1 MFSRPNEI
9 GISTGTILKVIAAAL
24 GLFFLWQVRDVL
36 ILLLI
41 AVTLASA
48 LEPLVAYLN
57 DKKIPRAVSVLSVYL
72 LIIAFL
78 ILIGYL
84 VVPTVISQFAQL
96 RNTQDLAGEFQSR
109 LGSSQL
115 INQLHLS
122 DVITKNFQSLTSQF
136 SNVSDG
142 FVKHTLGFFNGFIEV
157 VTVMV
162 VSFYLLAEKNG
173 MKKFVYTLVPKQYEA
188 EALHLVNRSQR
199 KIGLW
204 LIGQLIISAI
214 VFTVTFIALSIL
226 GIKFALV
233 LAILAGFF
241 ELIPYIGPIISAIP
255 AIFFAF
261 LQSPTLAL
269 VVLVMYVFLQKLEG
283 YVLVPKIM
291 EKTIGVSPL
300 VILIAILTGYKL
312 AGIFGIL
319 LAVPLV
325 AVMNVVIEEWDNIK
339 VLRENKVKTSIEINS

>member
-1 MFSRPNEI
+1 MFSKINEI
-9 GISTGTILKVIAAAL
+9 GVSTGTLLKIVGMVL

-41 AVTLASA
+41 AVTLASG

-57 DKKIPRAVSVLSVYL
+57 DKKIPRAVSVLSVF
-72 LIIAFL
+72 FL
-78 ILIGYL
+78 VIGFVALIGYL
-84 VVPTVISQFAQL
+84 VVPTVIGQFAQL
-96 RNTQDLAGEFQSR
+96 RNTQDLAASLQEK
-109 LGSSQL
+109 LGHSSL
-115 INQLHLS
+115 ANSLHL
-122 DVITKNFQSLTSQF
+122 DEAVNGGLQSLRDQF
-136 SNVSDG
+136 TNASDG
-142 FVKHTLGFFNGFIEV
+142 FVQHTLGFLNGFIEV

-173 MKKFVYTLVPKQYEA
+173 MKKFVYTLVPKEYEA
-188 EALHLVNRSQR
+188 EALHLVHRAQR

-214 VFTVTFIALSIL
+214 VFAITFVALTIL

-241 ELIPYIGPIISAIP
+241 ELVPYIGPIISAIP

-261 LQSPTLAL
+261 LQSPTLAI
-269 VVLVMYVFLQKLEG
+269 VVLIMYVFLQKLEG

-300 VILIAILTGYKL
+300 VILVGILVGYKL

-319 LAVPLV
+319 LSVPIV
-325 AVMNVVIEEWDNIK
+325 AVINVVVEEWGAIK
-339 VLRENKVKTSIEINS
+339 KISAEKSV

>member
-1 MFSRPNEI
+1 MFSNSKDI
-9 GISTGTILKVIAAAL
+9 GISTGTLLKIIGL
-24 GLFFLWQVRDVL
+24 GLLLFFLWQVRDIL

-41 AVTLASA
+41 AITLASA
-48 LEPLVAYLN
+48 LEPLVGFLN
-57 DKKIPRAVSVLSVYL
+57 SRKIPRAVSVLSVYIL
-72 LIIAFL
+72 AIAFV

-96 RNTQDLAGEFQSR
+96 SNSQDLGATFQQK
-109 LGSSQL
+109 LGSNAMLNS
-115 INQLHLS
+115 LHLS
-122 DVITKNFQSLTSQF
+122 DLITRNIQSMTGQF
-136 SNVSDG
+136 SSLSNN
-142 FVKHTLGFFNGFIEV
+142 FFQKTLGFFSGFIEV
-157 VTVMV
+157 IAVMV
-162 VSFYLLAEKNG
+162 ISFYLLAEKTG

-188 EALHLVNRSQR
+188 EALHLISKIQR

-214 VFTVTFIALSIL
+214 IFAVTFVALSLL
-226 GIKFALV
+226 GVKFALV

-269 VVLVMYVFLQKLEG
+269 VVVVMYIFLQKLEG
-283 YVLVPKIM
+283 YILVPKIM

-300 VILIAILTGYKL
+300 VILVAILTGYQL
-312 AGIFGIL
+312 AGILGIL
-319 LAVPLV
+319 LAVPMV
-325 AVMNVVIEEWDNIK
+325 AAINVVVEEWDT
-339 VLRENKVKTSIEINS
+339 LKTLKSEQPS